1 MAGIMYQDKYFFCQN
16 GSLVFVQAAP
26 VLRFRF
32 KISSDFAVPFLA
44 AGQQQICIIFHCQTL
59 QTLYP
64 AVLKKTL
71 CFLPHEN
78 NPSLFNQHTQKKLY
92 LFFPSDSR
100 KINGPNVK
108 GGPSIHDP
116 LKYKLIKMYL
126 ASDLLSK
133 MEHKRCDEK
142 IDPSKTLIALFYQ
155 Y

>member
-1 MAGIMYQDKYFFCQN
+1 MGPRLNRHFSKDDIQMANKHMKRCSI
-16 GSLVFVQAAP
+16 
-26 VLRFRF
+26 
-32 KISSDFAVPFLA
+32 
-44 AGQQQICIIFHCQTL
+44 
-59 QTLYP
+59 
-64 AVLKKTL
+64 KKTL

-116 LKYKLIKMYL
+116 LKYKLIKIYL